1 MLNILNRIK
10 EPSSLA
16 GLAVLLGMFGVPS
29 APEMIQGVGQIL
41 TGALGLAA
49 VLVRE
54 KGGQ

>member
-1 MLNILNRIK
+1 MINILNRIK

-16 GLAVLLGMFGVPS
+16 GLAVLLGMFGVPA
-29 APEMIQGVGQIL
+29 APEMVQGVAQII

-54 KGGQ
+54 KGN